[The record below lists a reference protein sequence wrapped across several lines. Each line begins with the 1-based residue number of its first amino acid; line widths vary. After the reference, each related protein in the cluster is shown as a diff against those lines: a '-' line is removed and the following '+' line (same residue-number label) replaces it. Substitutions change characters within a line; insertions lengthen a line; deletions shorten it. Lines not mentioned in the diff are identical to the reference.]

1 MSHVLL
7 ITTLTVTLTSTSE
20 SLFLFG
26 ERTRRSCSFTWQ
38 TLSKVFSSFL
48 LVSFLTFGGPLY
60 EEGTSL
66 TTSLHFA
73 TRTLVISFLNPKP

>member
-38 TLSKVFSSFL
+38 TLSKVFPSFL
-48 LVSFLTFGGPLY
+48 LVSFLTL
-60 EEGTSL
+60 EGLCMRRARHSLLLFTSL
-66 TTSLHFA
+66 PGLS
-73 TRTLVISFLNPKP
+73 SFLS